1 MNQQQLPGQ
10 VRQIGAG
17 FGRPTTVRLSIDV
30 PADLHQAFGAWRS
43 QTALD
48 LGRGVVSVQ
57 DSPSRLVKPDR
68 AGPRPAPP
76 RYGYGA
82 RGFPG
87 RGQVA
92 PGWERITTG
101 AGPSSGIR

>member
-1 MNQQQLPGQ
+1 MNPQQLPGQ

-30 PADLHQAFGAWRS
+30 PADLHQAFAAWRS

-57 DSPSRLVKPDR
+57 DTVHTLLDILISDEAV
-68 AGPRPAPP
+68 A
-76 RYGYGA
+76 
-82 RGFPG
+82 
-87 RGQVA
+87 GQVRDRLHPDTA
-92 PGWERITTG
+92 PT
-101 AGPSSGIR
+101 SSPPADR

>member
-1 MNQQQLPGQ
+1 MSIAQLPGQ

-30 PADLHQAFGAWRS
+30 PADLHQAFAAWRS

-57 DSPSRLVKPDR
+57 DTVHALLEVLVSDD
-68 AGPRPAPP
+68 AVG
-76 RYGYGA
+76 
-82 RGFPG
+82 
-87 RGQVA
+87 GQVRARLHPATDAA
-92 PGWERITTG
+92 P
-101 AGPSSGIR
+101 AGSPVTDGSARCRRRRGVV

>member
-1 MNQQQLPGQ
+1 M
-10 VRQIGAG
+10 
-17 FGRPTTVRLSIDV
+17 
-30 PADLHQAFGAWRS
+30 
-43 QTALD
+43 
-48 LGRGVVSVQ
+48 Q